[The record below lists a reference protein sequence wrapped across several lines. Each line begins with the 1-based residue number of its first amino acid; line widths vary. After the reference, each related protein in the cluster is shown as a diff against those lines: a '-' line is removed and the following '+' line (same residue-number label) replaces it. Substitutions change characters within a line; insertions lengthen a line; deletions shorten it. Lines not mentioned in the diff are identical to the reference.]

1 MRDSEVNQLAGSTLF
16 RSVPRETSPLL
27 EWFARARECTKR
39 RQILSLPQIPL
50 IFMAAEVKFKSILSL
65 IPDNPGVYQFIDS
78 YGVVIYVGKAK
89 NLKKRVTSYFSKN
102 QSGKTIA
109 LLRKTSDI
117 RHIVVDNESDALL
130 LENNLIKKHQPR
142 YNILLK
148 DDKTFPWICVKN
160 EPFPRVFSTRN
171 PVRDGSV
178 YFGPYTSGLMVKTL
192 VSFIR
197 QLYKLRTCS
206 HNLTKQNIDAGKFKV
221 CLEYH
226 LGNCKAPCV
235 GKQQESD
242 YQENMD
248 QIKDILKGNI
258 STVLD
263 HLKMTMAK
271 YSGELRFEE
280 AQSIKEKI
288 EILSRFKS
296 KSTIVSNTIR
306 NVDVFAIT
314 QESDNAYVNYLKVNE
329 GAVIQ
334 ALTIEL
340 KIRAEEEKESIL
352 GFAITE
358 IRQRLQSDSPEIILP
373 FEPDI
378 LLDKV
383 KYTVPKAGE
392 KLKLLE
398 LAERNAI
405 YYKLEQKKKR
415 MEHSPQART
424 GKNLEKLKN
433 DLHMSELPAHIE
445 CFDNSNIMGTNPVA
459 ACVVFKNARPS
470 KVDYRHFNIKT
481 VSGADDFSSMEEIV
495 YRRYRRIIEEN
506 QKLPQLVIID
516 GGKGQLSSAMKSID
530 KLGLREK
537 ITVIGI
543 AKKLE
548 EIYFPGD
555 SVPIYLDKN
564 SISLKIIQQLRNEA
578 HRFGINFHRDKR
590 SSQMIKSD
598 LDQIK
603 GIGPKTK
610 EILLKH
616 FESAETI
623 KNASVEELENLV
635 GSSKSKVLLDY
646 FRK

>member
-1 MRDSEVNQLAGSTLF
+1 MT
-16 RSVPRETSPLL
+16 
-27 EWFARARECTKR
+27 
-39 RQILSLPQIPL
+39 
-50 IFMAAEVKFKSILSL
+50 AELKPKSILSL
-65 IPDNPGVYQFIDS
+65 LPDNPGVYQFIDS
-78 YGVVIYVGKAK
+78 AGTVIYVGKAK

-102 QSGKTIA
+102 QSGKTIV
-109 LLRKTSDI
+109 LLKKTFDI

-148 DDKTFPWICVKN
+148 DDKTFPWICIKN

-171 PVRDGSV
+171 PVRDGSA

-192 VSFIR
+192 IGFIR
-197 QLYKLRTCS
+197 QLYKLRTCT
-206 HNLTKQNIDAGKFKV
+206 HNLTESNIAAAKFKV

-235 GKQQESD
+235 AKQTETV
-242 YQENMD
+242 YLENIE
-248 QIKDILKGNI
+248 QIRNILKGNI
-258 STVLD
+258 STVID
-263 HLKMTMAK
+263 HLKKVMAK
-271 YSGELRFEE
+271 NSAELRFED
-280 AQSIKEKI
+280 AQLIKEKI
-288 EILSRFKS
+288 EILSRFRS
-296 KSTIVSNTIR
+296 RSTVVSNTIK

-314 QESDNAYVNYLKVNE
+314 QESDNAYVNYLKVVE

-340 KIRAEEEKESIL
+340 KIRADEEKEAIL

-358 IRQRLQSDSPEIILP
+358 IRQRLLSDSPEIILP
-373 FEPDI
+373 FKPDI
-378 LLDKV
+378 LIDKV

-392 KLKLLE
+392 KQKLLE

-415 MEHSPQART
+415 MDHSPQVRT

-433 DLHMSELPAHIE
+433 DLHMPDLPIHIE

-459 ACVVFKNARPS
+459 ACVVFRNARPS
-470 KVDYRHFNIKT
+470 KKEYRHFNIKT
-481 VSGADDFSSMEEIV
+481 VTGPDDFTSMEEIV
-495 YRRYRRIIEEN
+495 YRRYRRMTEEN

-537 ITVIGI
+537 ITIIGI

-555 SVPIYLDKN
+555 SIPIYLDKN

-590 SSQMIKSD
+590 SSEMIKSD
-598 LDQIK
+598 LDQINR
-603 GIGPKTK
+603 IGPKTK

-616 FESAETI
+616 FGSVDQI
-623 KNASVEELENLV
+623 KNASVEQLKNLV
-635 GSSKSKVLLDY
+635 GTAKGTILTKY

>member
-1 MRDSEVNQLAGSTLF
+1 MT
-16 RSVPRETSPLL
+16 
-27 EWFARARECTKR
+27 
-39 RQILSLPQIPL
+39 
-50 IFMAAEVKFKSILSL
+50 AELKSKSILSL
-65 IPDNPGVYQFIDS
+65 LPDNPGVYQFIDS
-78 YGVVIYVGKAK
+78 AGTVIYVGKAK

-102 QSGKTIA
+102 QSGKTIV
-109 LLRKTSDI
+109 LLKKTFDI

-148 DDKTFPWICVKN
+148 DDKTFPWICIKN

-171 PVRDGSV
+171 PVRDGSA

-192 VSFIR
+192 IGFIR
-197 QLYKLRTCS
+197 QLYKLRTCT
-206 HNLTKQNIDAGKFKV
+206 HNLTESNIAAAKFKV

-235 GKQQESD
+235 AKQTETD
-242 YQENMD
+242 YLENIE
-248 QIKDILKGNI
+248 QIRNILKGNI
-258 STVLD
+258 STVID
-263 HLKMTMAK
+263 HLKKVMAK
-271 YSGELRFEE
+271 SSAELRFED
-280 AQSIKEKI
+280 AQLIKEKI
-288 EILSRFKS
+288 EILSRFRS
-296 KSTIVSNTIR
+296 RSTVVSNTIK

-314 QESDNAYVNYLKVNE
+314 QESDNAYVNYMKVVE

-340 KIRAEEEKESIL
+340 KIRADEEKEAIL

-358 IRQRLQSDSPEIILP
+358 IRQRLLSDSPEIILP
-373 FEPDI
+373 FKPDI
-378 LLDKV
+378 LIDKV
-383 KYTVPKAGE
+383 KYTIPKAGE
-392 KLKLLE
+392 KQKLLE

-415 MEHSPQART
+415 MDHSPQVRT

-433 DLHMSELPAHIE
+433 DLHMPDLPIHIE

-459 ACVVFKNARPS
+459 ACVVFRNARPS
-470 KVDYRHFNIKT
+470 KKEYRHFNIKT
-481 VSGADDFSSMEEIV
+481 VTGPDDFTSMEEIV
-495 YRRYRRIIEEN
+495 YRRYRRMTEEN

-537 ITVIGI
+537 ITIIGI

-555 SVPIYLDKN
+555 SIPIYLDKN

-590 SSQMIKSD
+590 SSEMIKSD

-603 GIGPKTK
+603 RIGPKTK

-616 FESAETI
+616 FGSVDQI
-623 KNASVEELENLV
+623 KNASVEQLKNLV
-635 GSSKSKVLLDY
+635 GTAKGTILTEY

>member
-1 MRDSEVNQLAGSTLF
+1 
-16 RSVPRETSPLL
+16 
-27 EWFARARECTKR
+27 
-39 RQILSLPQIPL
+39 
-50 IFMAAEVKFKSILSL
+50 MAAEEKFKAILSS
-65 IPDNPGVYQFIDS
+65 IPDNPGVYQFVDS
-78 YGVVIYVGKAK
+78 AGIIIYVGKAK

-130 LENNLIKKHQPR
+130 LENNLIKRHQPR

-148 DDKTFPWICVKN
+148 DDKTFPWICIKN

-171 PVRDGSV
+171 PVRDGSF

-192 VSFIR
+192 IGFIR
-197 QLYKLRTCS
+197 QLYKLRTCTL
-206 HNLTKQNIDAGKFKV
+206 NLTKSNIEAGKFKV

-226 LGNCKAPCV
+226 LGNCKGPCV
-235 GKQQESD
+235 GKQLEND
-242 YQENMD
+242 YIENID
-248 QIKDILKGNI
+248 QIRDILKGNI
-258 STVLD
+258 STVMD
-263 HLKMTMAK
+263 HLKKTMIK
-271 YSGELRFEE
+271 FSEELRFED
-280 AQSIKEKI
+280 AQAIKDKL
-288 EILSRFKS
+288 EILSRFRS
-296 KSTIVSNTIR
+296 KSTIVSNTIK
-306 NVDVFAIT
+306 NVDVFAFT
-314 QESDNAYVNYLKVNE
+314 QESENAYVNYLKVVE

-334 ALTIEL
+334 ALTIGL
-340 KIRAEEEKESIL
+340 KIRIDEEKESIL

-358 IRQRLQSDSPEIILP
+358 IRQRLSSDSPEIIVP

-378 LLDKV
+378 LLNRV
-383 KYTVPKAGE
+383 KYTVPRAGE
-392 KLKLLE
+392 KQKLLE

-415 MEHSPQART
+415 MEHSPQVRT

-433 DLHMSELPAHIE
+433 DLHMPELPVHIE

-459 ACVVFKNARPS
+459 ACVVFRNARPS
-470 KVDYRHFNIKT
+470 KNDYRHFNIKT
-481 VSGADDFSSMEEIV
+481 VTGPDDFSSMEEIV
-495 YRRYRRIIEEN
+495 YRRYKRMIEEN

-530 KLGLREK
+530 KLALREK
-537 ITVIGI
+537 VTVIGI

-564 SISLKIIQQLRNEA
+564 SISLKIIQHLRNEA

-590 SSQMIKSD
+590 SSAMLQSD
-598 LDQIK
+598 LDLIK
-603 GIGPKTK
+603 GIGPRTK

-616 FESAETI
+616 FETVDKI
-623 KNASVEELENLV
+623 KDASMEELENLV
-635 GSSKSKVLLDY
+635 GSSKSSILSEY